1 MGISILAPAVTQ
13 LQDEFGATVTE
24 SFVPLSVYTFALGL
38 GPVLGGP
45 LSETRGRYVAF
56 VGMGTAGALFTLGA
70 GFVRNLAGLCV
81 LRFLEGF
88 CYGPSLA
95 VSAGL
100 LTDVFRPVERGL
112 PSALFILTPFLGPGI
127 A

>member
-1 MGISILAPAVTQ
+1 MAPATSQ
-13 LQDEFGATVTE
+13 LRAELGATVTQ
-24 SFVPLSVYTFALGL
+24 SLVPLSAYTFALGL

-45 LSETRGRYVAF
+45 LSETAGRYVAL
-56 VGMGTAGALFTLGA
+56 VGMGTAGAAFTLGA
-70 GFVRNLAGLCV
+70 GFVESLAGLCV
-81 LRFLEGF
+81 LRFLAGF
-88 CYGPSLA
+88 CFGPSLA

-100 LTDVFRPVERGL
+100 LNDCFRPVERGL

>member
-1 MGISILAPAVTQ
+1 MAPAAGE
-13 LQDEFGATVTE
+13 LQSRLGATVTQ
-24 SFVPLSVYTFALGL
+24 SLVPVSLYTFALGL

-45 LSETRGRYVAF
+45 LSETMGRYVAF

-70 GFVRNLAGLCV
+70 GLAPALPALYV
-81 LRFLEGF
+81 LRFLAGF
-88 CYGPSLA
+88 CFGPALA

-100 LTDVFRPVERGL
+100 LNDCFRPVDRGL
-112 PSALFILTPFLGPGI
+112 PAALFVLTPFLGPGI